1 MKLSVVMPVYNEIQT
16 IQTIIER
23 VQHIQIEKELIIVDD
38 YSTDGTRE
46 YLQTL
51 QAPNIRIL
59 FHPSNQG
66 KGSALQTGF
75 QHVSG
80 DVVVI
85 QDADLEYNPEE
96 YHLLLK
102 PILENK
108 AEVVFGSRFLTGS
121 EHRVL
126 LFWHSVGNKF
136 LTLLSNMIT
145 NLNLSDMETCYKMF
159 RTDVIKQI
167 TFEQKRF
174 GFEPEFTVKIAK
186 RHWRIYEVGI
196 SYYGRD
202 YAEGKKIGWKDGVA
216 ALWCL
221 LKYRFLR

>member
-85 QDADLEYNPEE
+85 QDADLEYDPKDYVPMLEKVVKDN
-96 YHLLLK
+96 LK
-102 PILENK
+102 IL
-108 AEVVFGSRFLTGS
+108 F
-121 EHRVL
+121 
-126 LFWHSVGNKF
+126 
-136 LTLLSNMIT
+136 
-145 NLNLSDMETCYKMF
+145 
-159 RTDVIKQI
+159 
-167 TFEQKRF
+167 
-174 GFEPEFTVKIAK
+174 
-186 RHWRIYEVGI
+186 
-196 SYYGRD
+196 
-202 YAEGKKIGWKDGVA
+202 
-216 ALWCL
+216 
-221 LKYRFLR
+221 